1 MLRWLS
7 PLIVVVPLAELYLL
21 VVLGRRF
28 GLGPIIALL
37 VLTAL
42 FGSAVARYEGLRVWK
57 QWLTS
62 LRELR
67 SPAEPLL
74 ESVLI
79 LLGGVLLVLPGILT
93 DFCGLLL
100 LLPLTRRLFARPL
113 RRAVEAHIAHRAVD
127 VLRARQGTGPSPPAP
142 PSPGVLDTTG
152 ESVNDPLDA
161 PSDPPSASG
170 DEPRLP

>member
-1 MLRWLS
+1 MLRWL
-7 PLIVVVPLAELYLL
+7 PLLIVAVPLAELYLL

-28 GLGPIIALL
+28 GLGPIIALV

-79 LLGGVLLVLPGILT
+79 LLGGVLLLLPGILT
-93 DFCGLLL
+93 DICGLLL
-100 LLPLTRRLFARPL
+100 LFPLTRRLFVRPL
-113 RRAVEAHIAHRAVD
+113 RRAVEAHIAHRAVY
-127 VLRARQGTGPSPPAP
+127 VLRAKHGPSH
-142 PSPGVLDTTG
+142 PSSSQPGVLDTTG
-152 ESVNDPLDA
+152 ESVDAPQDA
-161 PSDPPSASG
+161 PSDGPSASG